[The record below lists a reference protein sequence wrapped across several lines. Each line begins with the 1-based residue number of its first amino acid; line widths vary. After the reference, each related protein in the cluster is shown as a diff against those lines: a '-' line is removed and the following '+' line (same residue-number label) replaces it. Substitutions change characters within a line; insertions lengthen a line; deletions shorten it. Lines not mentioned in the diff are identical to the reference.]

1 MASRVQRLVV
11 LVLGFGLSGLVGC
24 KRGDDNAPRQR
35 PAPLVAVAKV
45 AKRDVPVEV
54 HATVDLR
61 PLAQADVGSKV
72 LGYLDAVLVDRG
84 DKVKKGQTV
93 ALVRPSDLPDQLS
106 AARSVHEQT
115 QASLDLARAN
125 YDRTKQLA
133 PSGVVSQQALQQA
146 AATLAAAEASA
157 AAAKAQ
163 MGALGV
169 RLGETRIEAPLDGV
183 VSLRRLDPGTLVGP
197 GGAGAIMTI
206 VKADVL
212 RVFIAVNEH
221 DAAGVSV
228 GQEARVELDALPG
241 KSFRGKVV
249 RMAPSFEPTTRT
261 LEAEVHLP
269 NDAGE
274 LRPGMYGRG
283 AIVLATH
290 ADAAVV
296 PASAVIVSN
305 GQAYLFF
312 VAGEKAERRKVQIG
326 VDGGD
331 WLEILSGVKAGDE
344 IVVAGADGLSDGTTI
359 RASRSADA
367 FSSAT
372 VAGSAA
378 PPRPSAQA
386 AD

>member
-1 MASRVQRLVV
+1 MALRVHRVAL
-11 LVLGFGLSGLVGC
+11 LLFGVALLAGSGC
-24 KRGDDNAPRQR
+24 KRGEDKGGKQR
-35 PAPLVAVAKV
+35 PPPLVAVVKV
-45 AKRDVPVEV
+45 TTRDVPVEIE
-54 HATVDLR
+54 APVDLR
-61 PLAQADVGSKV
+61 PLSQAEVGSKV

-84 DKVKKGQTV
+84 DIVKKGQTV

-115 QASLDLARAN
+115 QASLDLARTN
-125 YDRTKQLA
+125 YDRAKQLA

-146 AATLAAAEASA
+146 AATMAAAEAA
-157 AAAKAQ
+157 EAGARAQ

-183 VSLRRLDPGTLVGP
+183 VSARRLDPGALVGP
-197 GGAGAIMTI
+197 GGSGSIMTV

-212 RVFIAVNEH
+212 RVFIAINEH
-221 DAAGVSV
+221 DAAGVNV
-228 GQEARVELDALPG
+228 GQDAHVEVDALPG
-241 KSFRGKVV
+241 KHFRGKVA

-269 NDAGE
+269 NDSGE

-283 AIVLATH
+283 TILLATH
-290 ADAAVV
+290 AHALVV
-296 PASAVIVSN
+296 PVNAVQISN
-305 GQAYLFF
+305 GQPYVF
-312 VAGEKAERRKVQIG
+312 VPRGEKAERRKIQTG

-331 WLEILSGVKAGDE
+331 WLEILSGVKADE
-344 IVVAGADGLSDGTTI
+344 EVISAGADGLSDGAAI
-359 RASRSADA
+359 RVSRDVDPYSGPK
-367 FSSAT
+367 

-378 PPRPSAQA
+378 APGPSARA